1 MNSKEMRSIAEA
13 YASIYYPQEVD
24 EAITSEKGEEKLK
37 AMLAAR
43 TTASGR
49 AKPGKG
55 QNVKDIKHIGRANV
69 DGLGGTPPNLKVA
82 KNPVKSRSY
91 GGTGNAAARRAA
103 ALKREEIEFLEENVG
118 MDSKGIMQKPEDADA
133 KVTNDLSKPVKE
145 IPGARPNRDKAM
157 PKLTTGIPDG
167 QPKTSWGEQT
177 EDDIFDLVLEFLIQ
191 QEFAEDQEQAIQIMA
206 ESLTQDD
213 IETILNEIID
223 AKGAAR
229 MQASKGDKKVDVF
242 AYDRKLQAQGKLKG
256 KKLPPKP

>member
-13 YASIYYPQEVD
+13 YAKVYAPQEVEEGCGED
-24 EAITSEKGEEKLK
+24 SQGILQTPEK
-37 AMLAAR
+37 
-43 TTASGR
+43 T
-49 AKPGKG
+49 
-55 QNVKDIKHIGRANV
+55 
-69 DGLGGTPPNLKVA
+69 
-82 KNPVKSRSY
+82 
-91 GGTGNAAARRAA
+91 
-103 ALKREEIEFLEENVG
+103 
-118 MDSKGIMQKPEDADA
+118 DA

-145 IPGARPNRDKAM
+145 LPGARPNRDKAM

-167 QPKTSWGEQT
+167 QPKTSWGEST
-177 EDDIFDLVLEFLIQ
+177 EDEIFDLVLEFLIQ

-229 MQASKGDKKVDVF
+229 MDAAKGKKKVDVF

>member
-1 MNSKEMRSIAEA
+1 MNSKEMISIAEA
-13 YASIYYPQEVD
+13 YAKVYAPQEVEEGCGED
-24 EAITSEKGEEKLK
+24 SQGILQTPEK
-37 AMLAAR
+37 
-43 TTASGR
+43 
-49 AKPGKG
+49 
-55 QNVKDIKHIGRANV
+55 
-69 DGLGGTPPNLKVA
+69 
-82 KNPVKSRSY
+82 
-91 GGTGNAAARRAA
+91 
-103 ALKREEIEFLEENVG
+103 
-118 MDSKGIMQKPEDADA
+118 ADA
-133 KVTNDLSKPVKE
+133 KVTSDLSKPVKE
-145 IPGARPNRDKAM
+145 LPGARPNRDKAM

-167 QPKTSWGEQT
+167 QPKTSWGESN
-177 EDDIFDLVLEFLIQ
+177 EDEIFDLVLEFLIQ